1 MRSEDNFLGQ
11 ESRLSG
17 GAVTDDNKIKET
29 DFLALWQ
36 RAIENLEPTAQAN
49 LKYGAGIEQIV
60 GGKVE
65 IVVMPSF
72 ARILITDEENK
83 KQIIASLE
91 RVLGAGVELD
101 LKFESRDAYF
111 ARKM

>member
-17 GAVTDDNKIKET
+17 GTVTDENKIKET
-29 DFLALWQ
+29 DFHALWQ
-36 RAIENLEPTAQAN
+36 RAIENLKPTAQKN
-49 LKYGAGIEQIV
+49 LKDDAIIEQIV

-65 IVVMPSF
+65 IVVVS
-72 ARILITDEENK
+72 LIAKMFIANEENK

-91 RVLGAGVELD
+91 GALGAGVELD
-101 LKFESRDAYF
+101 LKFESKDVYF